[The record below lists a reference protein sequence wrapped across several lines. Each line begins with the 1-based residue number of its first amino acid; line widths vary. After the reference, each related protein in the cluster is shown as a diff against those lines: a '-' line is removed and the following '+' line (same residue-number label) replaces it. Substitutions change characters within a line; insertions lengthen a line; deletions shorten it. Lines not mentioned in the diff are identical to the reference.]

1 MVMNVM
7 DWAGL
12 AVSVTTLLGALA
24 VGVRFLVKHYL
35 SELKP
40 NGGSSIKDKVK
51 DIDEKV
57 GKLESRIDQIYLLLL
72 EKK

>member
-1 MVMNVM
+1 MSPNE
-7 DWAGL
+7 WAGL
-12 AVSVTTLLGALA
+12 AVSLTTLVGSIAI
-24 VGVRFLVKHYL
+24 GVRFLVKHYL

-72 EKK
+72 DKQ

>member
-1 MVMNVM
+1 MTATE
-7 DWAGL
+7 WAGL
-12 AVSVTTLLGALA
+12 AVSVTTLVGSLA
-24 VGVRFLVKHYL
+24 IGVRFLVKHYL

-57 GKLESRIDQIYLLLL
+57 GKLESRIDQIYMLLLD
-72 EKK
+72 KK